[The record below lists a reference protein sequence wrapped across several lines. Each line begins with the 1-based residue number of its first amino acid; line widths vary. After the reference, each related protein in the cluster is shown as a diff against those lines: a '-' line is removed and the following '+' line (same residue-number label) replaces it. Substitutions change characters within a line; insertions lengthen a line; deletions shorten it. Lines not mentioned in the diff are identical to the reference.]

1 MHRIVSIGAAQ
12 GHAGIGA
19 ECGQRG
25 IDDTLLA
32 MTKWLL
38 AFGIAAAVAFCQA
51 PGNGTAAPKGTV
63 QRIKVHGKALEG
75 NLAGDPADR
84 DVSVYL
90 PASYAAGAR
99 RYPVIYMLHG
109 YTDSDEQWMGFK
121 KHWINLAEVIDR
133 AMAKGD
139 LRETIVVMPN
149 AYTRYQGSMYSN
161 SATTGNWEDYVAQEL
176 VAYVDAH
183 YRTVAAVGSR
193 GLAGHSMGGYGAAR
207 IGMRH
212 PDVFSSVYLLS
223 PCCMASRAQL
233 ELTMPAAEAIQ
244 TQEQF
249 EKADFGTKAAIA
261 SAVAWS
267 PNPKNPPLFFDLPYK
282 GGEYQPQVA
291 AKWAANAPLA
301 MIDQYIANIRR
312 LKALGMDAGTE
323 DRVIA
328 ATVRTLD
335 RVLTDYGIAHEFEI
349 YEGDH
354 LNHVADRIATKM
366 LPFFTKNLK

>member
-1 MHRIVSIGAAQ
+1 
-12 GHAGIGA
+12 
-19 ECGQRG
+19 
-25 IDDTLLA
+25 
-32 MTKWLL
+32 MTRWIT
-38 AFGIAAAVAFCQA
+38 AFVVAAAVAFCQA
-51 PGNGTAAPKGTV
+51 PVNRTAAAQKGTV
-63 QRIKVHGKALEG
+63 QRIKVHGKTLEG
-75 NLAGDPADR
+75 NLAGDAPDR
-84 DVSVYL
+84 DVSVFL
-90 PASYAAGAR
+90 PASYPIAAGR
-99 RYPVIYMLHG
+99 RYPVVYMLHG

-133 AMAKGD
+133 TMAKSD
-139 LRETIVVMPN
+139 LREMLVVMPN

-176 VAYVDAH
+176 VAYIDSH
-183 YRTVAAVGSR
+183 FRTVAGVESR

-212 PDVFSSVYLLS
+212 PEVFSSVYLLS
-223 PCCMASRAQL
+223 PCCMASSAQPGRG
-233 ELTMPAAEAIQ
+233 MPAAEAIQ

-261 SAVAWS
+261 SAAAWS

-282 GGEYQPQVA
+282 GGEYQPLVA
-291 AKWAANAPLA
+291 AKWAANAPLS

-312 LKALGMDAGTE
+312 LKALGMDAGAQ
-323 DRVIA
+323 DRGIA

-335 RVLTDYGIAHEFEI
+335 RVLTDYGIAHQFEI

-354 LNHVADRIATKM
+354 LNHVADRIETKM
-366 LPFFTKNLK
+366 LPFFAKNLR

>member
-1 MHRIVSIGAAQ
+1 
-12 GHAGIGA
+12 
-19 ECGQRG
+19 
-25 IDDTLLA
+25 
-32 MTKWLL
+32 
-38 AFGIAAAVAFCQA
+38 
-51 PGNGTAAPKGTV
+51 
-63 QRIKVHGKALEG
+63 
-75 NLAGDPADR
+75 
-84 DVSVYL
+84 
-90 PASYAAGAR
+90 
-99 RYPVIYMLHG
+99 
-109 YTDSDEQWMGFK
+109 
-121 KHWINLAEVIDR
+121 
-133 AMAKGD
+133 
-139 LRETIVVMPN
+139 
-149 AYTRYQGSMYSN
+149 
-161 SATTGNWEDYVAQEL
+161 
-176 VAYVDAH
+176 
-183 YRTVAAVGSR
+183 
-193 GLAGHSMGGYGAAR
+193 MGGYGAAR

-282 GGEYQPQVA
+282 GGEYQPPVA

-301 MIDQYIANIRR
+301 TIDQYIANIRR

-354 LNHVADRIATKM
+354 LNHVADRIETKM
-366 LPFFTKNLK
+366 LPFFTKNLR